1 MAHEIWGSVPQACA
15 HRPGT
20 CGIAGAMGGSGFP
33 PPSELLPLLPLLL
46 RLSLV
51 STVLWLRR
59 LRVGDKIW
67 GRGSWGLPPP
77 LTPHPS
83 TWG

>member
-1 MAHEIWGSVPQACA
+1 
-15 HRPGT
+15 
-20 CGIAGAMGGSGFP
+20 MGGSGFP

-67 GRGSWGLPPP
+67 GRGCWGAAPPP
-77 LTPHPS
+77 SPLTHLPGADAEELEEAEEAEAAGESPAE
-83 TWG
+83 GAQR